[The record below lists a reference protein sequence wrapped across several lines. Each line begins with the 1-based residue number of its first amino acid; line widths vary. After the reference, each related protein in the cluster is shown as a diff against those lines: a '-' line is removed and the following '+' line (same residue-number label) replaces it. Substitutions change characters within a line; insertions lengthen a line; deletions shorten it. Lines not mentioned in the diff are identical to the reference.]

1 MSRDSGMQKIE
12 LNAGE
17 HLQPVWFKDSNTAL
31 GIKNKFKFAE
41 KVLIVG
47 GSNDRQID
55 LREHCKKGQLLE
67 QDVEEELKQL
77 DVDKIKPKMRDIR
90 GKNPTVK
97 QTLSISNKV
106 ETNSSVNSK
115 KKGRSE
121 GSVDDLPP
129 SKFGASKPQ
138 F

>member
-1 MSRDSGMQKIE
+1 MLKVSREIGSSTSSNKSKITMRKYKSYKDVYKMSRDSGMQRIE

-55 LREHCKKGQLLE
+55 LREYC
-67 QDVEEELKQL
+67 
-77 DVDKIKPKMRDIR
+77 
-90 GKNPTVK
+90 
-97 QTLSISNKV
+97 
-106 ETNSSVNSK
+106 
-115 KKGRSE
+115 
-121 GSVDDLPP
+121 
-129 SKFGASKPQ
+129 
-138 F
+138 